1 MPDPVAHPLTLV
13 MDIKPPDGFPKL
25 KALIEQLQGLPP
37 DRNPITVAL
46 TKIATVHFARF
57 VFIGETKLA
66 VITTYDG
73 DFDDYI
79 DAFVN
84 NIGKVF
90 DALLPFIQNSPPL
103 PVEDHRAEFLAF
115 VKKHDLTCIP
125 PFYSA
130 YPGLKVLDIL
140 TLEKQAGQS

>member
-1 MPDPVAHPLTLV
+1 MPDPVARPLTLV
-13 MDIKPPDGFPKL
+13 MDIEPPDGFPKL
-25 KALIEQLQGLPP
+25 KALIEKLQGLPP
-37 DRNPITVAL
+37 DQNPIAVAL
-46 TKIATVHFARF
+46 TRLATVHFARF

-73 DFDDYI
+73 SFEDYI
-79 DAFVN
+79 HSFVN

-90 DALLPFIQNSPPL
+90 DMLLPHVQDAPPL
-103 PVEDHRAEFLAF
+103 PVEAHRDEFLAF
-115 VKKHDLTCIP
+115 VEKYDLKCIP